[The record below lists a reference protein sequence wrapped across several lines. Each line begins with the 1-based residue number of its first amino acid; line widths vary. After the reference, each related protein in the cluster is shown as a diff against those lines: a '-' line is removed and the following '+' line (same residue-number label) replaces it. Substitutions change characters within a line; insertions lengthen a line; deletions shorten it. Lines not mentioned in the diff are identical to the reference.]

1 MSEKEKQ
8 NLDETAAESTQTPEL
23 KDTKESKDAKEPKA
37 AKPKK
42 DKAKADKDKKPGVGK
57 RIARFFRELK
67 SELKKVAWPSRAET
81 LRNTG
86 VVIVCVIVVGV
97 IVWIFD
103 GIASALID
111 ALLSLFGR

>member
-8 NLDETAAESTQTPEL
+8 NLDETEMTQNKQP
-23 KDTKESKDAKEPKA
+23 KDSKEAKEPKA

-42 DKAKADKDKKPGVGK
+42 DKAKAEKDKKPGVGK
-57 RIARFFRELK
+57 RIGRFFRELK
-67 SELKKVAWPSRAET
+67 AELKKVAWPSRAET

-86 VVIVCVIVVGV
+86 IVIVCVIVVGV

-103 GIASALID
+103 GIASALIA

>member
-8 NLDETAAESTQTPEL
+8 NLDETTAETTETTGG
-23 KDTKESKDAKEPKA
+23 KETKEAKEPKA

-42 DKAKADKDKKPGVGK
+42 DKAKSDKDKKPGVGK

-67 SELKKVAWPSRAET
+67 AELKKVAWPSRAET

-86 VVIVCVIVVGV
+86 IVIVCVIIVGI
-97 IVWIFD
+97 IVWVFD

>member
-8 NLDETAAESTQTPEL
+8 NLDETEMTQNKQP
-23 KDTKESKDAKEPKA
+23 KDSKEAKEPKA

-42 DKAKADKDKKPGVGK
+42 DKAKAEKDKKPGVGK
-57 RIARFFRELK
+57 RIGRFFRELK
-67 SELKKVAWPSRAET
+67 AELKKVAWPSRAET

-86 VVIVCVIVVGV
+86 IVIVCVIVVGV